1 MSKSPNK
8 HNRIYCTAEP
18 LQEGLADAIE
28 KGDISARMEPK
39 LRARRLADNFGWD
52 VNEAKKLWC
61 FGPETT
67 GANILVDSAKGVQY
81 LNEIK
86 DSMEAAF

>member
-28 KGDISARMEPK
+28 KGDISSRMEPK